1 MVKLQ
6 EKRSIFFVAKKKQA
20 TFAGIQSTSKFEPK
34 RP

>member
-6 EKRSIFFVAKKKQA
+6 KKSSIFFVAKKKQA
-20 TFAGIQSTSKFEPK
+20 TFAGIQRASKFEPK